1 MPTDLLISDYEA
13 CTCKG
18 NNNPHLLCGGELLLE
33 ENGIKAKWVP
43 RASERVQLVVL
54 DGCLV
59 RAPKRCDGV
68 FLAEG
73 REVTMTLVEL
83 KGTHWED
90 GEEQILATSAL
101 PQIVEMQNRCR
112 ALASGRRFR
121 MKKVLVT
128 SAQVS
133 RPNLY
138 RLFKEEKIDVRTMRK
153 GVSKP
158 LEIQSLWN

>member
-1 MPTDLLISDYEA
+1 MPTDLLISDYKK

-18 NNNPHLLCGGELLLE
+18 NNDPHPLCGGELLLE
-33 ENGIKAKWVP
+33 EKGIKAQWIP

-59 RAPKRCDGV
+59 RDPKRCDGV

-73 REVTMTLVEL
+73 REVLMTLVEL

-90 GEEQILATSAL
+90 GKDQILATLAL
-101 PQIVEMQNRCR
+101 PQMVEMERRCR
-112 ALASGRRFR
+112 ELASGRRFR

-133 RPNLY
+133 RPDLN
-138 RLFKEEKIDVRTMRK
+138 RLSNEEKIYVRTVRK

-158 LEIQSLWN
+158 VDIQSLWK